1 MSPPAAKRRRISYQQ
16 LLGLPEPILYY
27 IKKKANPKLQLKLMQ
42 TTKYFCFKE
51 FPYMVVKELKYDHNK
66 WLYCKGKYS
75 WNYTRLD
82 LETLSKP
89 LWITKGLNCYTED
102 EGLVSRLLSKAV
114 VCDVKNLRLEDQ
126 IITWNEL
133 KLLISSGNI
142 ENLTFCYSHVEYENN
157 KIVGIDEI
165 LQLLPNVKQ
174 IRWLLDPET
183 ASIFTSE
190 TTQKLIN
197 SLNPLTLQSFCIMNI
212 PESFD
217 FNYFAE
223 FMNANPLIDCY
234 LDFDVLISNEYSAIL
249 QTYVNNVIETAS
261 TKYYPLHI
269 RFPRQTE
276 TSIKCL
282 QNLYKLYNQ
291 GDMKH

>member
-1 MSPPAAKRRRISYQQ
+1 
-16 LLGLPEPILYY
+16 
-27 IKKKANPKLQLKLMQ
+27 
-42 TTKYFCFKE
+42 
-51 FPYMVVKELKYDHNK
+51 MVVKELKYDHNK

-82 LETLSKP
+82 LDTLSKP

-174 IRWLLDPET
+174 IRW
-183 ASIFTSE
+183 
-190 TTQKLIN
+190 
-197 SLNPLTLQSFCIMNI
+197 
-212 PESFD
+212 
-217 FNYFAE
+217 
-223 FMNANPLIDCY
+223 
-234 LDFDVLISNEYSAIL
+234 
-249 QTYVNNVIETAS
+249 
-261 TKYYPLHI
+261 
-269 RFPRQTE
+269 
-276 TSIKCL
+276 
-282 QNLYKLYNQ
+282 
-291 GDMKH
+291 